1 MSILKDMSTPTL
13 KNYMKNLFL
22 KTEGKT
28 LAAKHAN
35 YIAHIIINPEDWI
48 YLKTLIDCVDP
59 TINKNFFE
67 KGLCGT
73 IWGADIWLSKNA
85 TKIKCYRDDQFDLIE
100 EDYPEIAPSIKEF
113 ELEPGN

>member
-13 KNYMKNLFL
+13 RNYMNDLFL

-28 LAAKHAN
+28 TAARHAN
-35 YIAHIIINPEDWI
+35 YIAHIIINPEEWI
-48 YLKTLIDCVDP
+48 YLKTLTDCVDP

-73 IWGADIWLSKNA
+73 IWGANIWLSKDA
-85 TKIKCYRDDQFDLIE
+85 TEIKCYRNDQSDLIE
-100 EDYPEIAPSIKEF
+100 EDYPEIALSIKEF
-113 ELEPGN
+113 EFDTGN